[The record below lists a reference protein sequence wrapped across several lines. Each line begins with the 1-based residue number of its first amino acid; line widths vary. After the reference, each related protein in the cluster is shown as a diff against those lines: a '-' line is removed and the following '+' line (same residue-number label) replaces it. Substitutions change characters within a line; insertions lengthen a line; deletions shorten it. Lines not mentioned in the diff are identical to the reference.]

1 MRRFFIILLV
11 FLSAPALAQDEESQD
26 QKEFVLSAEIAGSF
40 YSGAG
45 VNLEFILPLD
55 DHFSFLPKVGFGSF
69 ELLKVDPTA
78 ILGGSFMYG
87 KKDHKIAFGG
97 NYVSLEKLGILSL
110 EYRLLRS
117 DTGFSL
123 RTGAYMS
130 FPEILF
136 FPGISFGK
144 AF

>member
-1 MRRFFIILLV
+1 MRSFAIILLF
-11 FLSAPALAQDEESQD
+11 FLSTSALAQNEENPGYKD
-26 QKEFVLSAEIAGSF
+26 FALSAEIAGSF

-45 VNLEFILPLD
+45 VNLEFILP
-55 DHFSFLPKVGFGSF
+55 FGENISFLPKVGFGSF
-69 ELLKVDPTA
+69 ELLKFDPTA
-78 ILGGSFMYG
+78 IIGGSFTYG
-87 KKDHKIAFGG
+87 KKEHKIALGS
-97 NYVSLEKLGILSL
+97 NYVSLENLGILSL

-136 FPGISFGK
+136 FPGVSFGK